1 MHSLHFTPNG
11 FTSMVVSSKR
21 KLQFIQEIANF
32 VVKFVVMERQ
42 KLIKDPTNIL
52 RNFLCTYD
60 TSIIQDD
67 IVKAC

>member
-32 VVKFVVMERQ
+32 VEKFVVMERQ
-42 KLIKDPTNIL
+42 KLIKEPTNIL
-52 RNFLCTYD
+52 RNFNAHMTHPSFRMIL
-60 TSIIQDD
+60 
-67 IVKAC
+67 